1 MLDGTGRTGYM
12 SGIPEQYRP
21 GRTRGG
27 NAQETFMSIIHHA
40 GGDRP
45 LSLQE
50 TEQPRLFRDL
60 FPYTSI
66 CRTSFDEVLLAP
78 RPAAQMRITDTTFR
92 DGQQARPPYT
102 VRQVAR
108 MFDFLHRLG
117 GKTGLIAASEFFLYS
132 PRDRKCVEV
141 CRARGYRFPRVTAWI
156 RANRDDLKLAR
167 DMEFDETGMLTSVSD
182 YHIFL
187 KLGKTRRQAME
198 MYTELASQALEWG
211 IIPRCHFEDVTR
223 ADIYGFC
230 LPLAQRLMELSR
242 QSGMP
247 VKIRLCD
254 TMGYGVPWPGAAL
267 PRSVQRIVRAFTDE
281 AGVPGE
287 WLEWH
292 GHNDF
297 HMALANGVTAWL
309 YGCGAVN
316 STLFGFGERTGNTPL
331 EALLIEYISL
341 TGDDAAADTTV
352 LSEVADFFE
361 RELEYRIPPNYPFV
375 GRDFNATSAGVHAD
389 GLAKNEEIYTIFDTK
404 RLLGRPGPII
414 VTDKTGRSGVAY
426 WINTSLDL
434 PRERQVSK
442 KHPAVGRIYDAIM
455 ALYADSGRTT
465 SLSHEE
471 MESLVQQHMPELFAT
486 EFDRMKKLAGELA
499 AHLILRLARSAV
511 LSRLDAEACAAL
523 NAFVGEYPFIQF
535 CCLTDAEGRMRC
547 SAIADSEY
555 AASYSALHAGYDFS
569 EREWFKMPMQTG
581 DLHIMDVYQS
591 HFTSKLVITVSC
603 AVTDENDRIVGV
615 LSGDIQLE
623 QLLKRARALR
633 LEVVGGEDGEDT
645 AND

>member
-1 MLDGTGRTGYM
+1 
-12 SGIPEQYRP
+12 
-21 GRTRGG
+21 
-27 NAQETFMSIIHHA
+27 MSIIHHT
-40 GGDRP
+40 GGDRA
-45 LSLQE
+45 LSLQDTSE
-50 TEQPRLFRDL
+50 PRLFREL

-66 CRTSFDEVLLAP
+66 CRTTFDEVLLSP

-156 RANRDDLKLAR
+156 RANREDLKLAR

-187 KLGKTRRQAME
+187 KLGKTRQQAMD
-198 MYTELASQALEWG
+198 MYTDLAAQALDWG

-331 EALLIEYISL
+331 EALLVEYISL

-352 LSEVADFFE
+352 LSEVAEFFE
-361 RELEYRIPPNYPFV
+361 RELDYRIPPNYPFV

-389 GLAKNEEIYTIFDTK
+389 GLAKNEEIYNIFDTK
-404 RLLGRPGPII
+404 RLLGRPVPII
-414 VTDKTGRSGVAY
+414 VTDKTGRAGVAY
-426 WINTSLDL
+426 WINTSLGL
-434 PRERQVSK
+434 PKEQQVSK
-442 KHPAVGRIYDAIM
+442 KHPAVGKIYDAIM

-471 MESLVQQHMPELFAT
+471 MESLVQQHMPELFAS

-499 AHLILRLARSAV
+499 ANLILRLAASPA
-511 LSRLDAEACAAL
+511 LCRLDAEACAAL
-523 NAFVGEYPFIQF
+523 DAFVAEYPFIQF
-535 CCLTDAEGRMRC
+535 CCLTDAEGRMCC

-555 AASYSALHAGYDFS
+555 AANYASLHPGYDFS
-569 EREWFKMPMQTG
+569 GREWFRMPMQTG

-591 HFTSKLVITVSC
+591 HFTAKLVITVSC

-615 LSGDIQLE
+615 VSGDIQLE

-633 LEVVGGEDGEDT
+633 REAVEGEDGED
-645 AND
+645 AGDD